1 MPNSPILFSLIDECR
16 EFLTEHNY
24 PTCPCSICLY
34 HIVQDDAFIKT
45 PCYHYF
51 HSICFGRYLSLFSP
65 IRYVRSQSG
74 KKVLNQFLRFFFS
87 FSDEYEDD
95 LSYGPKKPKKPEN
108 IIACPVCRT
117 DLVKDEWDPQQLLH
131 ENEGIL
137 QPRDGDKLVRTKSL
151 EDLQRK
157 MKDLWECQ
165 KAKCEKATVGIIQN
179 RWPEKNSFTF
189 FFF

>member
-1 MPNSPILFSLIDECR
+1 MSILLNFSEL
-16 EFLTEHNY
+16 
-24 PTCPCSICLY
+24 
-34 HIVQDDAFIKT
+34 
-45 PCYHYF
+45 
-51 HSICFGRYLSLFSP
+51 
-65 IRYVRSQSG
+65 
-74 KKVLNQFLRFFFS
+74 

-137 QPRDGDKLVRTKSL
+137 QPLDGDKLVRTKSL

-165 KAKCEKATVGIIQN
+165 KAKREKATGIIQN
-179 RWPEKNSFTF
+179 R
-189 FFF
+189 

>member
-1 MPNSPILFSLIDECR
+1 M
-16 EFLTEHNY
+16 
-24 PTCPCSICLY
+24 
-34 HIVQDDAFIKT
+34 
-45 PCYHYF
+45 
-51 HSICFGRYLSLFSP
+51 LSLLPFHLFWPIFVAFFSHQVSNLSEKK
-65 IRYVRSQSG
+65 IVSQF
-74 KKVLNQFLRFFFS
+74 KFFFC

-165 KAKCEKATVGIIQN
+165 KAKREKATVGIIQN
-179 RWPEKNSFTF
+179 R
-189 FFF
+189 